1 MGRRR
6 AVMTG
11 AAAAALIGLEG
22 FNNPREF
29 DRWAALD
36 LWAGPATM
44 RAAPHLVR
52 TRRWL
57 EPVNIER
64 ERPIEPGSDRVV
76 SGGIGVEPEG
86 ERPIKPGSD
95 RVVSGGIGVEP
106 EGERPIRPELVAH
119 PAIILRHLGLQID
132 ALHGRRMTGI
142 ERIELALEHAFREG
156 FVSID
161 DLHLGGGADT
171 GLCVIR
177 QLLHLRRDEP
187 PTESYAETRGLQ
199 LIRRAG
205 VECHRQVWVRAPY
218 REAFRVDFVLLRRR
232 RNVRRPRPKEWI
244 PGLGLVLEING
255 KQWHEGT
262 FERDHHRQV
271 TFAALGIPWL
281 GVTPN
286 QIENQPQ
293 LVLNAIRQLMHRL
306 G

>member
-6 AVMTG
+6 AVLTG

-57 EPVNIER
+57 EPVNIE
-64 ERPIEPGSDRVV
+64 
-76 SGGIGVEPEG
+76 
-86 ERPIKPGSD
+86 
-95 RVVSGGIGVEP
+95 
-106 EGERPIRPELVAH
+106 GERPIRPELVAH

-132 ALHGRRMTGI
+132 ALHGRRMTGL

-161 DLHLGGGADT
+161 DLHLSGGSDP

-177 QLLHLRRDEP
+177 QLLQLRREEP

-199 LIRRAG
+199 LIRGAG

-232 RNVRRPRPKEWI
+232 RNVRRPRPNEWI